1 MVNFTGNTCIWIY
14 FMDVNGCKWYISEE
28 KHHRWWLRKCSVSC
42 YLSHKADGQ
51 VMENHWFKVTSA
63 TGYFNDGSSLKPPNY
78 RLYFFRYF
86 PMILHFFQGEDR
98 LYFQKAWV
106 AFGNP
111 ILARRN
117 RCFNWKRLSSE
128 SIMGACFFPDSMRQ
142 IPSFNHSFIHQ
153 ITTHLSKACLNH
165 QYMVGGF
172 LKWE

>member
-78 RLYFFRYF
+78 RL
-86 PMILHFFQGEDR
+86 FFQIFPNDSPLFSRWRQIIFPEG
-98 LYFQKAWV
+98 
-106 AFGNP
+106 
-111 ILARRN
+111 
-117 RCFNWKRLSSE
+117 LSSLWQSYPGKKKSVLQLE
-128 SIMGACFFPDSMRQ
+128 DLGTSKTNGGMFHSEVIIREYNGGMFFSR
-142 IPSFNHSFIHQ
+142 FNA
-153 ITTHLSKACLNH
+153 TNSK
-165 QYMVGGF
+165 F
-172 LKWE
+172 